1 DENQAAEMLSQ
12 HLITKPIFEALFSE
26 YSFVNQ
32 NPVSQAMESIVSELE
47 KAGFAKEQ
55 ENLEPLYE
63 SVRMRA
69 EGIEKAEDKQKI
81 IVTLYDKFF
90 KTAFKATTERLGI
103 VFTPIEVVDFIV
115 HSVDDVLK
123 KHFGKSLASKDVHI
137 LDPFTGTGTF
147 IVRTLT
153 YLKEQMD
160 AGEISLAD
168 ITRKF
173 MNELHANEIV
183 LLSYYIAA
191 INIEA
196 TFDEING
203 KEEGYVPFEGIVL
216 TDTFEST
223 ESEDIL
229 ADDYF
234 GTNDE
239 RLKRQQEAPITAV
252 IGNPPYSI
260 GQNNV
265 NKDDKSIQY
274 PILQRSIQNT
284 YAKNSKGKAQNTLYD
299 SYIQAFRWASDRLS
313 TNGVVAFVSNGSYIN
328 GLNTDGLRQSLYE
341 EFNHLYI
348 FNLRGD
354 ARTQGEQRRKESGNV
369 FGGGSRTPIAI
380 SVLVKDGS
388 DNHEVHYHDIGDY
401 LTREDKLNILRD
413 KESILNIDW
422 QTIVPDENNEWIN
435 QRDKNYLN
443 FMTLDGEIF
452 NTRISGI
459 GT

>member
-1 DENQAAEMLSQ
+1 M
-12 HLITKPIFEALFSE
+12 
-26 YSFVNQ
+26 
-32 NPVSQAMESIVSELE
+32 
-47 KAGFAKEQ
+47 
-55 ENLEPLYE
+55 
-63 SVRMRA
+63 
-69 EGIEKAEDKQKI
+69 
-81 IVTLYDKFF
+81 
-90 KTAFKATTERLGI
+90 
-103 VFTPIEVVDFIV
+103 DFIV

-173 MNELHANEIV
+173 NQELHANEIV

-223 ESEDIL
+223 ETEDTL
-229 ADDYF
+229 DDDYF

-239 RLKRQQEAPITAV
+239 RLKRQQEVPITAI
-252 IGNPPYSI
+252 IGNPPYSK
-260 GQNNV
+260 GQSNENDNNK
-265 NKDDKSIQY
+265 NIEYPRLFKSIADSY
-274 PILQRSIQNT
+274 V
-284 YAKNSKGKAQNTLYD
+284 KNSKTTSVLGMYD
-299 SYIQAFRWASDRLS
+299 SYVLSIRWASNRL
-313 TNGVVAFVSNGSYIN
+313 NDKGVIGFVSNGSYIDSQSA
-328 GLNTDGLRQSLYE
+328 DGLRKSLFE

-354 ARTQGEQRRKESGNV
+354 QRTFS
-369 FGGGSRTPIAI
+369 
-380 SVLVKDGS
+380 
-388 DNHEVHYHDIGDY
+388 
-401 LTREDKLNILRD
+401 
-413 KESILNIDW
+413 
-422 QTIVPDENNEWIN
+422 
-435 QRDKNYLN
+435 
-443 FMTLDGEIF
+443 
-452 NTRISGI
+452 
-459 GT
+459 